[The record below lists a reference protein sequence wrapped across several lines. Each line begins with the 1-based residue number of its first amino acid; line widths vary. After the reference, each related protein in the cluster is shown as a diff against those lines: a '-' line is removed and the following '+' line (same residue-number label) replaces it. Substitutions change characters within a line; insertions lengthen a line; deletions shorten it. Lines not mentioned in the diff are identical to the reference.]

1 MVPSRSLILLWAAT
15 SGVLWALA
23 WPGIGGF
30 APLAFVAWLPLL
42 HAERLHDQRTAGRPR
57 AFVPYA
63 LLAVFIWN
71 ASTSWWFFCVSEPIG
86 TRLISGFAPMVVNSS
101 LMIIPW
107 WMKRL
112 VHRAV
117 DPRTAAYGFMFFWL
131 SFEYLHHD
139 WDLQWPWFSIGNVF
153 AEDPAWIQ
161 WYEYSG
167 TLGGTAWVLLF
178 TFFADH
184 AVSCW
189 TSRTRR
195 AWVQAV
201 LAATTLALP
210 LMASVLRFR
219 TYPVN
224 EGRTIEAVVV
234 QPCVDPYTEKFGGLD
249 PMMQLDAMLALAEG
263 VMTDSTALV
272 VMPETALQ
280 EGAMVDLSGPE
291 PIFHGLWENELG
303 SSRSA
308 RRLAAFQGKYPSAVI
323 LAGMSAEYLYPRD
336 FVPPVSA
343 RPVFRLMP
351 GDDERQRWYEAYNA
365 AMFLPSSG
373 PLEHY
378 NKSKLVAGVELMP
391 FEAVLGHISALS
403 VDLGGTSGS
412 LGTQEERAVL
422 KDKTHALG
430 LIPAI
435 CYESVFG
442 EHIAAHVRNG
452 GNLIAIITND
462 GWWADSPGYR
472 QHLSFASIRAIESRR
487 DVVRSANTGISCFVD
502 RTGVIHQATPWW
514 VPTAIRGSVHL
525 NNELT
530 FYVRHGDQLG
540 RVAIVFAVLL
550 LLLSLARLVKKRSAL

>member
-1 MVPSRSLILLWAAT
+1 MVPSRSLVLLWAAA

-23 WPGIGGF
+23 WPAISGLT
-30 APLAFVAWLPLL
+30 PLAFIAWLPLL
-42 HAERLHDQRTAGRPR
+42 YAERLHDQRTAKRPR
-57 AFVPYA
+57 AFVPYV

-86 TRLISGFAPMVVNSS
+86 TRLISGFAPMVVNSL
-101 LMIIPW
+101 LMTIPW
-107 WMKRL
+107 WLKRV

-117 DPRTAAYGFMFFWL
+117 DPRAAAYGFMFFWL

-153 AEDPAWIQ
+153 AEHPAWIQ

-167 TLGGTAWVLLF
+167 ILGGTAWVLLF

-184 AVSCW
+184 SISRW
-189 TSRTRR
+189 TSAPRR
-195 AWVQAV
+195 ARVQAI
-201 LAATTLALP
+201 LAATTLAVP
-210 LMASVLRFR
+210 LMISLLRFQ

-249 PMMQLDAMLALAEG
+249 PMVQLDAMLALAEG
-263 VMTDSTALV
+263 AVTDSTALV

-280 EGAMVDLSGPE
+280 EGALVDMSGPE
-291 PIFHGLWENELG
+291 PEYHGLWENDLG
-303 SSRSA
+303 LSRSA
-308 RRLAAFQGKYPSAVI
+308 QRLMAFRMEHPSVAL

-336 FVPPVSA
+336 SVPPVSA
-343 RPVFRLMP
+343 RPVFRLEP
-351 GDDERQRWYEAYNA
+351 EEIDRQRWYDAYNA
-365 AMFLPSSG
+365 AIFLPSKG
-373 PLEHY
+373 PIEHY

-412 LGTQEERAVL
+412 LGTQEEREVL
-422 KDKTHALG
+422 EDKAHALG

-472 QHLSFASIRAIESRR
+472 QHLTFASLRAIETRR

-502 RTGVIHQATPWW
+502 RKGVIHNATAWW
-514 VPTAIRGSVHL
+514 VPTAIRGQVHV
-525 NNELT
+525 NDELT

-550 LLLSLARLVKKRSAL
+550 LLLALVRHVKKRTAV